1 MTSDAPPEGSGAGR
15 AGALGVLL
23 EVQDLA
29 TLISQLQHR
38 KASLPERRRL
48 AALGGELEDLE
59 ARAVEARHA
68 RDELAARQGD
78 IERQVATARS
88 RRRSLEQ
95 RMYAARGTPSRE
107 LQAMDE
113 EIRRLSERETELEEV
128 ELEAMVE
135 QEPIDAVLEGLAI
148 ERDGLER
155 AADELRGAIAGA
167 DSTLDAEL
175 AAHQATREVAAAQ
188 LPVELLRR
196 YETLRA
202 KKGGV
207 GAARLVGN
215 RCSGCHL
222 ELPSMEVERIRHL
235 PPGTVVACDQCGR
248 ILVPV
253 PPDPAAKVT

>member
-1 MTSDAPPEGSGAGR
+1 
-15 AGALGVLL
+15 
-23 EVQDLA
+23 
-29 TLISQLQHR
+29 
-38 KASLPERRRL
+38 
-48 AALGGELEDLE
+48 
-59 ARAVEARHA
+59 
-68 RDELAARQGD
+68 
-78 IERQVATARS
+78 
-88 RRRSLEQ
+88 
-95 RMYAARGTPSRE
+95 
-107 LQAMDE
+107 MDE